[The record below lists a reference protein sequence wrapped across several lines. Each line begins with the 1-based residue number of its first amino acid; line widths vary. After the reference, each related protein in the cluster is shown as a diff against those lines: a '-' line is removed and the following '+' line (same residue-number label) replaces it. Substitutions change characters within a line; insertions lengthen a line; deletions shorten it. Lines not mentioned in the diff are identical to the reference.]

1 VYTIERQSAS
11 QETTTEGL
19 EERERIDKEIV
30 AMLAKVIMLS
40 I

>member
-11 QETTTEGL
+11 QETTTKGL
-19 EERERIDKEIV
+19 GERERIDKEIV
-30 AMLAKVIMLS
+30 AILVKVIILS